1 MISPAERRAL
11 ARDIT
16 RVANAGVA
24 EALSALGRA
33 VSGASHRIAVTGPPG
48 AGKSTLITG
57 LVRHRLET
65 GSPDR
70 IAVLAVDPS
79 SPVTGGSLLGD
90 RIRMD
95 AIADLPGLFIRSL
108 PSRGARNGLCDNVED
123 LLELV
128 AGHGFPEIVFE
139 TVGVGQSEIDVR
151 ALVDTVVLVVPPDAG
166 DSIQTMKAG
175 IIEVADIFVVSRA
188 DHPRARRMA
197 KDINSVLERTPLPPG
212 AWRPPV
218 LSTETNGRGLDA
230 LSDAITTHAAW
241 RQSQNDAQ
249 DVATARRRF
258 HLKSL
263 LGRRIDELLDAAEN
277 DQPRDLKSSYDWLL
291 ARLATERGQRGLAPS
306 DTESEQ

>member
-1 MISPAERRAL
+1 VTAPAERRAL
-11 ARDIT
+11 ARKIT
-16 RVANAGVA
+16 RVANASVA
-24 EALSALGRA
+24 EALSALE
-33 VSGASHRIAVTGPPG
+33 GAATGDSHRIAVTGPPG

-57 LVRHRLET
+57 LVQHRLQCAEAE
-65 GSPDR
+65 R

-79 SPVTGGSLLGD
+79 SPVSGGSLLGD

-128 AGHGFPEIVFE
+128 ESYSYSEIIFE

-151 ALVDTVVLVVPPDAG
+151 TLVDTVVLVVPPDAG

-175 IIEVADIFVVSRA
+175 IIEIADIFAVSRG
-188 DHPRARRMA
+188 DQPSARRMA
-197 KDINSVLERTPLPPG
+197 SDINAILDRAPLPGG

-218 LSTETNGRGLDA
+218 LLTETTGKGIDA
-230 LSDAITTHAAW
+230 LSQAISTHAAW
-241 RQSQNDAQ
+241 RRMQ
-249 DVATARRRF
+249 DNREERAIARRHY

-263 LGRRIDELLDAAEN
+263 LSRRVDEILAEDR
-277 DQPRDLKSSYDWLL
+277 DQNMDDLKSSYNRLL
-291 ARLATERGQRGLAPS
+291 VRLPV
-306 DTESEQ
+306 D